1 VSSLSSEIISD
12 ADQPGFAGSGA
23 PGAARLADKVAIV
36 TGGGRGI
43 GRAIVE
49 RFVAEGAAVMVT
61 QRSEHEG
68 RELCD
73 RLAATGAAVEFEPA
87 DGREPAAVARV
98 VARTL
103 SHFGRADTL
112 VNNAATGLL
121 RSIVDTTDAEFTEVI
136 DTNLRSIF
144 LWCRNAIPPM
154 LEAGSGSIVN
164 IGSVAGTVGFADDAA
179 YCASKGAVLA
189 LTKQMAIDYSAR
201 GVRVNC
207 ISPGFIETQQMEV
220 YLNSHADPAARR
232 AELDKLHPIGRIGRP
247 EEVAAA
253 AAFLASDDA
262 SFVTGAELAVD
273 GGLMAW

>member
-1 VSSLSSEIISD
+1 MSNLSSEIISD
-12 ADQPGFAGSGA
+12 GER
-23 PGAARLADKVAIV
+23 GAARLAEKVAIV

-43 GRAIVE
+43 GKAIVE

-61 QRSEHEG
+61 QRSEQEG
-68 RELCD
+68 RDLCD
-73 RLAATGAAVEFEPA
+73 RLASEGAAVEFAPA
-87 DGREPAAVARV
+87 DGREAAAVARV
-98 VARTL
+98 VERTL
-103 SHFGRADTL
+103 ARFGRVDVL

-121 RSIVDTTDAEFTEVI
+121 RSVVDTTDEEFTEVI

-144 LWCRNAIPPM
+144 LWCRHAIPHM
-154 LEAGSGSIVN
+154 LDAGSGCVVN

-189 LTKQMAIDYSAR
+189 LTKQMAVDYSAR
-201 GVRVNC
+201 GVRTNC
-207 ISPGFIETQQMEV
+207 ISPGFIETQQMQV
-220 YLNSHADPAARR
+220 YLESHADPEARR

-273 GGLMAW
+273 GGLLAW